1 MKERV
6 SIRPLLQ
13 KAKDELRALAASE
26 IRLRENHDEI
36 LRRAWTLGSYL
47 CELKEN
53 VGRGDWLIWLPA
65 NLPELGSTNSARTE
79 NASRCMRFFK
89 DNPPKIGNS
98 RFLKPPAEFS
108 PDSKRKFPWD
118 YVPVKERLLLEG
130 NEKVTPAPHH
140 LTFVNEFFRYNRQL
154 LIGKIEHFDL
164 DLFRR
169 EIEPM
174 ARRLIELCGHDR
186 FCNLCSE
193 EFRGKL
199 RVF

>member
-1 MKERV
+1 MKELV

-53 VGRGDWLIWLPA
+53 VGRGNWLIWLPS
-65 NLPELGSTNSARTE
+65 NLPELGSTDRARQA
-79 NASRCMRFFK
+79 NAARCIRFYR
-89 DNPPKIGNS
+89 DNPDCRKSCNFTP
-98 RFLKPPAEFS
+98 E
-108 PDSKRKFPWD
+108 SKRKFMWG
-118 YVPVKERLLLEG
+118 YVPAKERLQLPG
-130 NEKVTPAPHH
+130 DEKVKPAPHY

-154 LIGKIEHFDL
+154 RIGKIEHFDL

-169 EIEPM
+169 EIEPV
-174 ARRLIELCGHDR
+174 ARRLIELCGPDW
-186 FCNLCSE
+186 FSKLCSE
-193 EFRGKL
+193 EIRGKF
-199 RVF
+199 RVI